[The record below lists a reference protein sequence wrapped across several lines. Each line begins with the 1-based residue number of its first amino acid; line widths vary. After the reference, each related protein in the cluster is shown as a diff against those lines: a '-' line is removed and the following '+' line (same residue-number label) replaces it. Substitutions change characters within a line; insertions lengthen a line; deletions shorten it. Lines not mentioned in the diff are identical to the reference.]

1 MCRRAIKEMRPALRY
16 SGQASVSHELQNLLL
31 ATALL
36 ASTPACFAE
45 RADRDKPMLLE
56 ADQVLVDDTHQAS
69 TFTGNVRLIQGT
81 MMIRGDRIE
90 VVKHKSGFNHAN
102 AYGKTAS
109 FRQKREGTEEYVEG
123 YGERIEYD
131 TGTGTVDFYVQAR
144 VKREQ
149 DEVRGD
155 HITYSMKTEIFQA
168 SSSPDSMDTKPGRV
182 RAVLQPKPKPDAP
195 ASPKPLPI
203 TPGKTLTPTE

>member
-1 MCRRAIKEMRPALRY
+1 MYPFHRHGSRAGI
-16 SGQASVSHELQNLLL
+16 SHALQNMLLTTVLL
-31 ATALL
+31 ACAP
-36 ASTPACFAE
+36 ASFAE

-56 ADQVLVDDTHQAS
+56 ADQVLVDDTHQTS
-69 TFTGNVRLIQGT
+69 TFIGNVRLAQGT
-81 MMIRGDRIE
+81 MLIRGDRIE
-90 VVKHKSGFNHAN
+90 VVKRKNGFNQAN

-168 SSSPDSMDTKPGRV
+168 SSNAGTMDAKPGRV
-182 RAVLQPKPKPDAP
+182 RAVLQPKSKADEP
-195 ASPKPLPI
+195 ASPPQKPPPI
-203 TPGKTLTPTE
+203 TRGKALTPTE